1 MASAPRPVAAAAMVP
16 ESTASSP
23 APDLVPVTHVSMCRC
38 EGDGLANAIVR
49 QSNTFAIISCNETG
63 QRKTEG
69 GDEFVVKVHGA
80 GTHLRGR
87 ERARPS

>member
-49 QSNTFAIISCNETG
+49 TPNNFRILAFWRPTDAED
-63 QRKTEG
+63 K
-69 GDEFVVKVHGA
+69 EFLSELA
-80 GTHLRGR
+80 QLRLDR
-87 ERARPS
+87 MQTPKKPSLLEA